1 MIALDRSTSLLMV
14 AKTLEHDALLS
25 LHEVVIIDRDG
36 RPPIMPSLPFL
47 SKHMSSSRGS
57 TFSLVI
63 CSNGAHHLQGQH
75 AHRSWIEMKRTA
87 ARPRTRR
94 RNRPYLVGA
103 RKGRGRETFL
113 RDHVRSGGGGTA
125 ATPCPI
131 RSSASSRT
139 WQRRWT
145 RWVDRLTFWA
155 NNKGH
160 SAQWKR
166 TL

>member
-14 AKTLEHDALLS
+14 AKTLEHDVLLS

-47 SKHMSSSRGS
+47 SKQHMSSSRGS

-87 ARPRTRR
+87 ARPRTWRR
-94 RNRPYLVGA
+94 DRSYLVGA
-103 RKGRGRETFL
+103 RKGGGRETFL
-113 RDHVRSGGGGTA
+113 RDHAGSGEGGQPRHLALFDPARVRGRGSGGGPDG
-125 ATPCPI
+125 
-131 RSSASSRT
+131 
-139 WQRRWT
+139 WT
-145 RWVDRLTFWA
+145 
-155 NNKGH
+155 G
-160 SAQWKR
+160 
-166 TL
+166 